1 MKIALIYYRENYTP
15 APPIGILYIGT
26 VLEKEGHEVIVVDS
40 FPAIND
46 VNVEKICDFQPD
58 LIGLSVLTTGHQI
71 AVKYTN
77 ILKRRLKSA
86 LLCWGGVHATSIPVQ
101 ILEQEKEVDF
111 VVVGEGEQT
120 MSEVCNALSLS
131 KDLKA
136 LKGIKGVM
144 YRDNGVLIDNGPRAF
159 IGDLNTIPIPNRELL
174 KTPAYS
180 WYLSPP
186 GIIRGQ
192 FLKGITTIYAS
203 RGCPYHCIFC
213 CSHEVAGRKYRLR
226 SVDNVLEEI
235 RYLKKEFNI
244 KGVYFN
250 DDTFGIHKPW
260 VYEFCERL
268 NKEDYKL
275 VWGVQTRAHL
285 IENKMLSA
293 MKSAGCMQV
302 DIGCESGSNKVLKNL
317 KKGIKVEHILN
328 AFQCAKEV
336 GMDTYCTF
344 ILGNPGET
352 IEDIKETERIAK
364 IINSRVSF
372 LIMVPYPGSEMFDMA
387 KENDWLLDKDL
398 HFSENWTNKQ
408 SENPVMEIN
417 FNSKELLR
425 MRADLQNY
433 FFWKNNFKIMLYLLI
448 YPLHIFTI
456 FSSFI
461 KFPRI
466 LFKSLLVSINE
477 KKPSIF
483 IEDVYQKYNEGLMN
497 SHWK

>member
-1 MKIALIYYRENYTP
+1 VKPMKIALIYYRENYTP

-46 VNVEKICDFQPD
+46 VNVEKIYDFKPD

-77 ILKRRLKSA
+77 ILKRRLKDA

-203 RGCPYHCIFC
+203 RGCPYHC
-213 CSHEVAGRKYRLR
+213 
-226 SVDNVLEEI
+226 
-235 RYLKKEFNI
+235 
-244 KGVYFN
+244 
-250 DDTFGIHKPW
+250 
-260 VYEFCERL
+260 
-268 NKEDYKL
+268 
-275 VWGVQTRAHL
+275 
-285 IENKMLSA
+285 
-293 MKSAGCMQV
+293 
-302 DIGCESGSNKVLKNL
+302 
-317 KKGIKVEHILN
+317 
-328 AFQCAKEV
+328 
-336 GMDTYCTF
+336 
-344 ILGNPGET
+344 
-352 IEDIKETERIAK
+352 
-364 IINSRVSF
+364 
-372 LIMVPYPGSEMFDMA
+372 
-387 KENDWLLDKDL
+387 
-398 HFSENWTNKQ
+398 
-408 SENPVMEIN
+408 
-417 FNSKELLR
+417 
-425 MRADLQNY
+425 
-433 FFWKNNFKIMLYLLI
+433 
-448 YPLHIFTI
+448 
-456 FSSFI
+456 
-461 KFPRI
+461 
-466 LFKSLLVSINE
+466 
-477 KKPSIF
+477 
-483 IEDVYQKYNEGLMN
+483 
-497 SHWK
+497 